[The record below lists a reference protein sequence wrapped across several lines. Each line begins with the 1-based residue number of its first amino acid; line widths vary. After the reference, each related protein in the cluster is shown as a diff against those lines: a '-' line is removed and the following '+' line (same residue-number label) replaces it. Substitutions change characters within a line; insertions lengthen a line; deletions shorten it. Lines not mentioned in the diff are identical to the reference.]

1 MAEPSDKQKQAGAFN
16 RAATGLRL
24 WFYNKKYGPDETR
37 RAEMLARVE
46 ALPGGADLLKTAA
59 DLGIPIRVLPKKEVG
74 ADGSL
79 SRGENYAVSV
89 ANNGNPAAMALTL
102 WHELR
107 HVLQNADNPEAGMPL
122 GGDLKNART
131 SHMLALMQEADAFTA
146 ETLVAVQQRRAGNP
160 EYYNIL
166 LEGKG
171 EGPFAFIAR
180 FLRNRPPEN
189 FKDDAAF
196 ARALFTDLM
205 CDGLLAYRAQFFA
218 RYLHEFKR
226 ADTLEAFRNRLDEV
240 KAGGTHTG
248 PELKALYGSGFMSST
263 SARALATAF
272 WQAQPEDERQAVE
285 MVGRTM
291 RRAHRLTEAE
301 FRAARDEIIQRTQE
315 LYFKD
320 PEEAQ
325 FKSPDV
331 LKAEKRLKQSAAADK
346 PLPLKH

>member
-1 MAEPSDKQKQAGAFN
+1 VKDRSGQQKQAGAFN
-16 RAATGLRL
+16 RAAAGLRL
-24 WFYNKKYGPDETR
+24 WLHNKKYGPDEKR

-46 ALPGGADLLKTAA
+46 ALPGGPALLKTAE
-59 DLGIPIRVLPKKEVG
+59 DLGIPIRVLPKKEIG

-79 SRGENYAVSV
+79 SRDGGFTVSV

-107 HVLQNADNPEAGMPL
+107 HVLQNAGNPGIGMPL

-146 ETLVAVQQRRAGNP
+146 ETLVAVRQRRAGNP
-160 EYYNIL
+160 EYYNL
-166 LEGKG
+166 LLAGKG
-171 EGPFAFIAR
+171 EGPFAFIAG
-180 FLRNRPPEN
+180 FLKSRPPEN
-189 FKDDAAF
+189 FRDDASF

-218 RYLHEFKR
+218 RYLHQFRKAE
-226 ADTLEAFRNRLDEV
+226 TLDGFRSHLDAV
-240 KAGGTHTG
+240 TAGGTQTG
-248 PELKALYGSGFMSST
+248 PELQALYGAGFMGAT

-272 WQAQPEDERQAVE
+272 WQAQPEDERQAIE
-285 MVGRTM
+285 MIGRTV

-301 FRAARDEIIQRTQE
+301 FRAARDEIIARTQE

-320 PEEAQ
+320 PDEAR

-346 PLPLKH
+346 PLPLKY